1 MDGLMMDRPLMIA
14 GLIEHAARYHGDSE
28 IWTRSVEGPI
38 TRASYAEAA
47 SRARRMAKALMRLGI
62 EPGDRVATL
71 AWNTGRHLELYYAIS
86 GIGAVCHTINPRL
99 FAEQI
104 VYIANH
110 ARDRVLFVDLDL
122 VPLVEALA
130 PRVPGLEAVV
140 VMTDEAHRP
149 ATALPGVLCYETLV
163 AAEADDLAWP
173 EFDERT
179 ASSLCYTSGTT
190 GNPKGALY
198 SHRSTVLHT
207 LMIAAADVLG
217 LTSETVVCPIVP
229 MFHVNAWG
237 IPYAAPLCGATLAM
251 PGPALDGASLCAL
264 FEAAGVT
271 CAVGVPTVWLG
282 LLKRLEETGRRP
294 ETLER
299 LVVGGSAP
307 PRAMIEAFEDKW
319 GIEVVQGWGMTEMSP
334 VGTFGRLKGKHRD
347 LPAEARMALK
357 AKQGR
362 VIYGTEARIV
372 GPDGR
377 DAPLDGR
384 TQGDLLV
391 RGHAV
396 VSGYYEDEAA
406 TRAAFDADG
415 WFRTGDV
422 GTLDADGYLR
432 ITDRTKDVIKSG
444 GEWISSIDVENAAM
458 GHPDVAEAAVIG
470 LPHPKWSE
478 RPLLVVVP
486 KAGTSPTREA
496 ILAYLATRMARWWL
510 PDDVVFRA
518 ELPHTATGKLLKTR
532 LRAEFAGYV
541 LPEVVRPSPLPDGKG
556 PEGEGA
562 PMP

>member
-14 GLIEHAARYHGDSE
+14 SLIEHAARYHGDSE
-28 IWTRSVEGPI
+28 IWTRTVEGPVV
-38 TRASYAEAA
+38 RARYDEAA
-47 SRARRMAKALMRLGI
+47 ARAKRAAKALLRLGI
-62 EPGDRVATL
+62 RPGDRVATL
-71 AWNTGRHLELYYAIS
+71 AWNTQRHFELYYAIS

-99 FAEQI
+99 FREQI
-104 VYIANH
+104 VYIVEH
-110 ARDRVLFVDLDL
+110 ARDRVLFVDVNLA
-122 VPLVEALA
+122 PLVEALL
-130 PRVPGLEAVV
+130 PQLPGLERVV
-140 VMTDEAHRP
+140 VMTDATHMP
-149 ATALPGVLCYETLV
+149 AAPAGALCYEALL
-163 AAEADDLAWP
+163 AAESDDFEWP

-198 SHRSTVLHT
+198 THRSTVLHT
-207 LMIAAADVLG
+207 LMVSSADVLG
-217 LTSETVVCPIVP
+217 FTSDDVVCPIVP

-237 IPYAAPLCGATLAM
+237 IPYAAPMCGARLVM
-251 PGPALDGASLCAL
+251 PGAALDGPSLCEL

-282 LLKRLEETGRRP
+282 LLKRLEEMGRRP
-294 ETLER
+294 ETLRR
-299 LVVGGSAP
+299 LVIGGSAP
-307 PRAMIEAFEDKW
+307 PRAMIEAFENRY

-347 LPAEARMALK
+347 LGPAERIDLK

-362 VIYGTEARIV
+362 VIYGTEAKIV

-377 DAPLDGR
+377 AAPLDGAS
-384 TQGDLLV
+384 QGALLV

-396 VSGYYEDEAA
+396 VSAYFGDEAA
-406 TRAAFDADG
+406 TGEAFDEEG

-422 GTLDADGYLR
+422 GTLDADGFLR

-486 KAGTSPTREA
+486 KPGTSPTRED
-496 ILAYLATRMARWWL
+496 ILAYLAPRMARWWL
-510 PDDVVFRA
+510 PDDVAFRA
-518 ELPHTATGKLLKTR
+518 ELPHTATGKLLKTK
-532 LRAEFAGYV
+532 LREDFAGHV
-541 LPEVVRPSPLPDGKG
+541 LPEAGLVPSGGGREPGRAGLG
-556 PEGEGA
+556 
-562 PMP
+562 

>member
-14 GLIEHAARYHGDSE
+14 SLIEHASRYHGDSE
-28 IWTRSVEGPI
+28 IWTRTVEGPI
-38 TRASYAEAA
+38 TRVGYAEAA
-47 SRARRMAKALMRLGI
+47 ARARRMAGALGRLGI
-62 EPGDRVATL
+62 AKGDRVATL
-71 AWNTGRHLELYYAIS
+71 AWNTARHLELYYAIS

-99 FAEQI
+99 FREQI
-104 VYIANH
+104 VFIVNH
-110 ARDRVLFVDLDL
+110 ARDRVLFVDLNL

-130 PRVPGLEAVV
+130 PQLPGLEAVV
-140 VMTDEAHRP
+140 VMTDEAHMP
-149 ATALPGVLCYETLV
+149 ETALPNALCYETLL
-163 AAEADDLAWP
+163 AAEDGAFAWP

-198 SHRSTVLHT
+198 THRSTVLHT

-217 LTSETVVCPIVP
+217 FTSDDVVCPIVP

-251 PGPALDGASLCAL
+251 PGAALDGANLCEL

-282 LLKRLEETGRRP
+282 LLKHLEQVGRKP
-294 ETLER
+294 ETLRR
-299 LVVGGSAP
+299 LVIGGSAP

-319 GIEVVQGWGMTEMSP
+319 GIETIQGWGMTEMSP
-334 VGTFGRLKGKHRD
+334 VGTFGRLKRKHRD
-347 LPAEARMALK
+347 LAGPARIDLK

-362 VIYGTEARIV
+362 VIYGTEARVV
-372 GPDGR
+372 GPDGQ
-377 DAPLDGR
+377 DAPLDGVA
-384 TQGDLLV
+384 QGDLLV

-396 VSGYYEDEAA
+396 ISGYYADEAA
-406 TRAAFDADG
+406 TAAAFDGDG

-486 KAGTSPTREA
+486 KAGTSPTKTA
-496 ILAYLATRMARWWL
+496 ILDYLSTRMARWWL

-518 ELPHTATGKLLKTR
+518 ELPHTATGKLLKTK
-532 LRAEFAGYV
+532 LREEFSGHI
-541 LPEVVRPSPLPDGKG
+541 LPEVVRTAL
-556 PEGEGA
+556 
-562 PMP
+562 